1 MIKRNKKIKKVI
13 GIGIILFFLVVGSVR
28 SASASSIDFTFYT
41 PQGKRYSLSQ
51 FRGKYVL
58 VNLFAS
64 YCDYCTVEL
73 GIFNKIAQTCNSR
86 ELKIIAIMI
95 DNENSFLLPK
105 IVSAR
110 KLSYIIGLSTSEV
123 FKAFSDF
130 NRITPT
136 TYFINKKGEKIQKF
150 IGYKTYE
157 EWLQILKKY
166 VKCN

>member
-1 MIKRNKKIKKVI
+1 MSKNIKKLLVTFI
-13 GIGIILFFLVVGSVR
+13 IFIILIIGNGI

-64 YCDYCTVEL
+64 YCPPCIVEL
-73 GIFNKIAQTCNSR
+73 GILNKISQSCNPK
-86 ELKIIAIMI
+86 ELKIISLMV
-95 DNENSFLLPK
+95 DTNDGFLLSK

-110 KLSYIIGLSTSEV
+110 KLNYTVGLPTPKV
-123 FKAFSDF
+123 FNVFPDF
-130 NRITPT
+130 DITPT
-136 TYFINKKGEKIQKF
+136 TYLIDKKGEKIQKF
-150 IGYKTYE
+150 VGYKTYE